1 MIEITPSIAIDP
13 REIDESFVRSPGP
26 GGQNVN
32 KVATAVQLRFDL
44 RASPSL
50 PEAVRARAER
60 LAGRRLTKDGVLV
73 ITAARFRSQERN
85 REDALARLPDPAQ
98 ADPARRGRQATPP
111 GRQEP
116 ARRDQEAA
124 PNQGRRGLT
133 GLMVSRAGLFGYLR
147 GRVQESSGEI

>member
-1 MIEITPSIAIDP
+1 MIEITPDIAIDP

-85 REDALARLPDPAQ
+85 REDALARLVALLREATRAPTPRKATRPSAATKRRRLD
-98 ADPARRGRQATPP
+98 DKTRRGAIKKLRRAKP
-111 GRQEP
+111 GE
-116 ARRDQEAA
+116 E
-124 PNQGRRGLT
+124 
-133 GLMVSRAGLFGYLR
+133 
-147 GRVQESSGEI
+147 